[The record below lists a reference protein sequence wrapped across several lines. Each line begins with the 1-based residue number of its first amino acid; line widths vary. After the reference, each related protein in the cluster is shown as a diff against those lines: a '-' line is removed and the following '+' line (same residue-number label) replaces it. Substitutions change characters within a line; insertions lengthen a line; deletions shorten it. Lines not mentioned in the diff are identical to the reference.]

1 MIVLILHKRI
11 QGAVDRIVPSRF
23 HLNRRN
29 GEPIVVINQVINVN
43 KKDNTKDTGPG
54 RRAEI
59 ATGMPWGILK
69 SFLQEEWG
77 GGFPRSAGPAA
88 RATLH
93 ELPGLDA
100 RRMTPYPGSTSI
112 HPHTPTTM
120 GAASQAVVHN
130 K

>member
-77 GGFPRSAGPAA
+77 GVVF
-88 RATLH
+88 
-93 ELPGLDA
+93 PGLLA
-100 RRMTPYPGSTSI
+100 PPLVPPSTSSLGSM
-112 HPHTPTTM
+112 P
-120 GAASQAVVHN
+120 GG
-130 K
+130 